1 MNLKPKLAQ
10 GRTDLQI
17 FTQYPDE
24 LPTTTT

>member
-10 GRTDLQI
+10 GRMDLQI
-17 FTQYPDE
+17 FTQYLDP